1 MENASKALII
11 AGAILLSILIIGLGM
26 FIFTQ
31 AQDAIGNTGIDE
43 QKVNAHNNR
52 FLNYEGVQSG
62 SSVRTLLNT
71 IITYNITG
79 AEDASQYIT
88 AAEGEAPTSNGAD
101 GAEDATALN
110 ASITTL
116 RNGIKAGYSYTV
128 KMGYDPKTGYIVG
141 VGITQNK

>member
-11 AGAILLSILIIGLGM
+11 AGAILLAILIIGLGM

-31 AQDAIGNTGIDE
+31 AQDAIGNTGMDE

-71 IITYNITG
+71 IVTYNVTG
-79 AEDASQYIT
+79 AEDSSQYIT
-88 AAEGEAPTSNGAD
+88 AAEGAAPTNNGAE
-101 GAEDATALN
+101 GATDPSTINTA
-110 ASITTL
+110 ITTL

-128 KMGYDPKTGYIVG
+128 TFGKDPKTGYIVG
-141 VGITQNK
+141 VGITLNK